1 MRRSGCRE
9 ACRTLSG
16 NDQRTDLDE
25 PNRRGEMGGERL
37 ASPPH
42 LLGRIGAAHVTVV
55 HVPSPLHSYTSGRS
69 EVTATGPTLS
79 DLLSDLDRQ
88 FPGFR
93 FRVVDEQDRIR
104 STILFYVG
112 SHGPATRP

>member
-1 MRRSGCRE
+1 
-9 ACRTLSG
+9 
-16 NDQRTDLDE
+16 
-25 PNRRGEMGGERL
+25 
-37 ASPPH
+37 
-42 LLGRIGAAHVTVV
+42 VTVV

-69 EVTATGPTLS
+69 EVTATGTTLS

-112 SHGPATRP
+112 GQVTRSLLTLLGAADHVHIIAALSGG